1 VGNHTMHHPDMAA
14 ISEKSRF
21 EKELKDLEESYKA
34 ATGYASRCPYC
45 GGYQNV

>member
-1 VGNHTMHHPDMAA
+1 MDNKPIDPEQLHLIAVRCSSCGA
-14 ISEKSRF
+14 
-21 EKELKDLEESYKA
+21 SYKA